1 MHPIPLFAACIVG
14 LLIGLMIG
22 ANSPNFTLG
31 KQAKELIEECEST
44 IPRNTFCT
52 LEAVKPED

>member
-1 MHPIPLFAACIVG
+1 MHPIVVIAAFLVG
-14 LLIGLMIG
+14 LVIGLMIG

-31 KQAKELIEECEST
+31 KQAKELIGECEST

-52 LEAVKPED
+52 LEAIKPED